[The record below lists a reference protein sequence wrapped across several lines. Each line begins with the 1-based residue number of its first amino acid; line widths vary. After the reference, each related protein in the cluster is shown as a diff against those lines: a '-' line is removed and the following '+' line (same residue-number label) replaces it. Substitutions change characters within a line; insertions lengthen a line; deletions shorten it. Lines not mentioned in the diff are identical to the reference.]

1 VKLKLPVESVS
12 VDREN
17 PLTGLCISMVAPTTA
32 AFEGSKTVPLML
44 AEFPV
49 CAFDTGTISRDEAM
63 TIAKNARNI
72 FLRCMSLSS

>member
-1 VKLKLPVESVS
+1 

-32 AFEGSKTVPLML
+32 ALEGSKTVPLML

-49 CAFDTGTISRDEAM
+49 WAFDTGTISKDEA
-63 TIAKNARNI
+63 IISAKKAHRN
-72 FLRCMSLSS
+72 LL